1 ISATSCPAGSGIE
14 NLFRVSMRGKNGTF
28 VFILPKEYRFNILEY
43 RYFKFKVYMIDI
55 SFISGTYEHYQRLWP
70 RIMNYLWA
78 FTSES
83 TFGQEGSSFNANDF
97 RIPDNQLQQWTDVT
111 VDLQS
116 TVNRHNRVIAL
127 NIGGEPSLTFSPP
140 TDMVYYFANFRFSK

>member
-1 ISATSCPAGSGIE
+1 
-14 NLFRVSMRGKNGTF
+14 
-28 VFILPKEYRFNILEY
+28 
-43 RYFKFKVYMIDI
+43 
-55 SFISGTYEHYQRLWP
+55 
-70 RIMNYLWA
+70 MNYLWA

-83 TFGQEGSSFNANDF
+83 TFGQEGSSFNPNDF